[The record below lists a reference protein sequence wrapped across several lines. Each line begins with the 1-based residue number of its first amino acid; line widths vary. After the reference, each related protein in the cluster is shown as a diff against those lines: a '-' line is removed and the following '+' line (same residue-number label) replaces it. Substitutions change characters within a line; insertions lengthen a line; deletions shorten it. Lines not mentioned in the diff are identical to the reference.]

1 MALIIT
7 DECINCDVCEPEC
20 PNDAICM
27 GPDIYQIDPKK
38 CTECVGHFD
47 QPQCVE
53 VCPVNCIPV
62 NPQWVE
68 DKDSLWRK
76 HRWLQRLAANGS
88 PASASAGNSENLRL
102 TVP

>member
-1 MALIIT
+1 MALMIT

-20 PNDAICM
+20 PNQAIAQ
-27 GPDIYQIDPKK
+27 GPEIYFIDPDK

-62 NPQWVE
+62 NPDRVE
-68 DKDSLWRK
+68 TRETL
-76 HRWLQRLAANGS
+76 LAKYEGLMA
-88 PASASAGNSENLRL
+88 AKSA
-102 TVP
+102 TD